1 MMVKNLLP
9 IGSVV
14 QLKNMKKKIM
24 IIGIMPMK
32 QINEKQTKVYDYMGV
47 PYPEGYIG
55 AKTGALFDH
64 ESIEIV
70 VFTGYENKEREL
82 FVTTIQNIFDVADN
96 VISDR

>member
-1 MMVKNLLP
+1 MMVKDLLP

-64 ESIEIV
+64 KSIETVI
-70 VFTGYENKEREL
+70 FTGYENKEREL
-82 FVTTIQNIFDVADN
+82 FITTIQNIFDVADS
-96 VISDR
+96 VVSDR